1 MAGYVIECALK
12 AYLRKANIKFPTRG
26 SAGHDI
32 RGLWQ
37 RAFKLSDLK
46 DRDGHRTFFVDR
58 WSTSMRYETDVPPGY
73 DPRRLVQEARR
84 LSGEIRQQIRKK
96 RWK

>member
-1 MAGYVIECALK
+1 
-12 AYLRKANIKFPTRG
+12 
-26 SAGHDI
+26 
-32 RGLWQ
+32 
-37 RAFKLSDLK
+37 
-46 DRDGHRTFFVDR
+46 
-58 WSTSMRYETDVPPGY
+58 MRYETDVPPGY